1 MKKYLAKTFYNKIDE
16 VEILRE
22 TDHYVYIIGYDGNE
36 KRESKSTSHDSYFD
50 TYKEAKD
57 WFLKLHNDEI
67 ESLERQLNLAKEEYN
82 YIEKTL

>member
-1 MKKYLAKTFYNKIDE
+1 MKKYVARKYYNKIDE

-22 TDHYVYIIGYDGNE
+22 TNSFVYIIGYNGKE
-36 KRESKSTSHDSYFD
+36 IREAKISNCDCYFD
-50 TYKEAKD
+50 TYQEAKD